1 MKTADPITNSHLAST
16 YHEAGTLQ
24 TPQGVYEGGNSTI
37 IEIKV
42 EGHALPKVTQR
53 GQWQAGCECF
63 PEPRYSSVNHRLTKE
78 DSRTLGAKQGEGA
91 WGFAAPLLPPPPT
104 MSAGFT
110 VLTCRHP
117 GGAKPKGANPALPTV
132 VHTAVS

>member
-16 YHEAGTLQ
+16 YHGAGTLQ
-24 TPQGVYEGGNSTI
+24 TPQGVYDGGNSTI

-63 PEPRYSSVNHRLTKE
+63 PEPRYSSLTLPQ
-78 DSRTLGAKQGEGA
+78 SAQANAVLGTFEEKHFEQVKALRISGLGDLWQREGA
-91 WGFAAPLLPPPPT
+91 EGT
-104 MSAGFT
+104 T
-110 VLTCRHP
+110 
-117 GGAKPKGANPALPTV
+117 
-132 VHTAVS
+132 